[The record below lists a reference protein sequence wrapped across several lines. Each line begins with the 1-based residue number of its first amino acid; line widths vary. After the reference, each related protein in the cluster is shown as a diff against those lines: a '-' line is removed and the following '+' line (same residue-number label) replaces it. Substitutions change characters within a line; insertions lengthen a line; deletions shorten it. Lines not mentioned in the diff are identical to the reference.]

1 MSLSMPPSAQKNA
14 ELLSTD
20 PDGIDSQQSPASFFF
35 NRSQIF
41 QMARLLWGSF
51 GFDGAGLSI
60 SKECNK

>member
-1 MSLSMPPSAQKNA
+1 MSLFMPLSAQKNT

-20 PDGIDSQQSPASFFF
+20 PDGIDFQQSPASFFF
-35 NRSQIF
+35 CRSQRF

-51 GFDGAGLSI
+51 GFDGAGLSF